1 MFSRTRSV
9 QMLALAA
16 LGLAVGCAKEP
27 ALNVQQQSAAP
38 AAQAQPAAPES
49 AAAADAMPTTPA
61 GAPGM
66 VSSRGAATPQELPA
80 GHPPTGGMPA
90 GHPPID
96 AAAQGAIQIAP
107 VAPGTGQGA
116 TALVWTAPA
125 SWVAE
130 PPSNSMRRAQYKV
143 PGPGGDG
150 ECVVFYFGPGQG
162 GDAMSNAERWASQ
175 FLGADGQPAKARTRT
190 STVNG
195 IEILHVEAAGTY
207 QSGSMMGM
215 GQGVAKPGWA
225 LLGAVANGP
234 DANWFFKFTAPATTL
249 EANRAAFDAMTD
261 SLRRGG

>member
-1 MFSRTRSV
+1 MSSRFRTV
-9 QMLALAA
+9 QILALAG
-16 LGLAVGCAKEP
+16 LGFAAGCAKEP
-27 ALNVQQQSAAP
+27 ELNVQQQQPSTAP
-38 AAQAQPAAPES
+38 TAAAQQAAPE
-49 AAAADAMPTTPA
+49 AAAGTMPTTPA
-61 GAPGM
+61 GAPEM

-96 AAAQGAIQIAP
+96 AAAAGAIQIAP

-125 SWVAE
+125 SWVSE
-130 PPSNSMRRAQYKV
+130 PPSNSMRRAQYQV

-162 GDAMSNAERWASQ
+162 GDPLSNAERWASQ

-190 STVNG
+190 TTVNG
-195 IEILHVEAAGTY
+195 IEVLFVEAAGTY
-207 QSGSMMGM
+207 QSGSMVGM

-225 LLGAVANGP
+225 LLGAVASGP
-234 DANWFFKFTAPATTL
+234 DANWFFKFTAPEATL
-249 EANRAAFDAMTD
+249 EANRAAFDAMVA
-261 SLRRGG
+261 SLAKGS